1 MNYNLYDYHS
11 RKWSRK
17 CSCLAVTAFLLLAP
31 NTLHLY
37 ASPNEGIYEKGVFS
51 VSSQD
56 KEITGTITDDKG
68 EPIIGASV
76 RIKGKSIGV
85 ITDMDGAFKIQA
97 NDNDVLIISYIGFQ
111 TKTIAIRNKKN
122 LPITLSED
130 INALEEVVVVGYGTK
145 LKGAI
150 ISAVSSVGGDDL
162 EKVHAST
169 ISATLAGKLP
179 GVSFRMPDGRPGAA
193 ANIQIRN
200 LGGDPLFIIDGV
212 QQDKG
217 SFNQIA
223 ANDIESISVL
233 KDASA
238 AIYGVRAA
246 NGVVLVTTKK
256 GKTGKPQVNLNAYY
270 GWQNMS
276 EFPKNVNAYEWFQ
289 SKAEGEMNQN
299 GKTSVTPEE
308 LGKWRDGTEPGYQ
321 SFDWYD
327 YVVQSNA
334 PQSSVNVNVSGGTE
348 AVKYYFSLSQ
358 LDQDAVFDKYKFGR
372 TNIQS
377 NIDAK
382 VGNLNLS
389 MQINGRREVNKSPA
403 QTANTDD
410 YFASRLA
417 MVSNLPYER
426 PYANDNPDYPAYLSG
441 GSGCFNTAVLDGET
455 SGYKKSVWSV
465 LQTNF
470 AAEYHVPFVPGLAI
484 KAMYSY
490 YIADNMYDN
499 FQYAYDLYTYD
510 KANDSYIAKG
520 GNSVAKREKS
530 NSKAY
535 NSVWQAQ
542 ISYNRTFGKHN
553 VSAILVNERQDYS
566 TDKSALIS
574 TPNNNILPNMEF
586 ADMTNAYSGISEQ
599 ARIGYI
605 GRLSYD
611 FSNRYYAEF
620 LGRYDGSW
628 KFPKKDRWAFFPS
641 GSIGWRI
648 TEEPFYKKNL
658 SNKIIQDLKLRASFG
673 ILGDDNPGGYGE
685 FGYIKGYTNNSST
698 VVLDGELVTGV
709 RDRGAP
715 TTNISWVKSY
725 FFNAGL
731 DYTLLDG
738 KITGTIDYFHR
749 KRTGIAAEIRDV
761 TVPSEIGYSLPWA
774 NLNKDKNFGGEFAIA
789 YHKNTG
795 DFKFTAGG
803 NISYSRRMYID
814 DYKKTFGNSWDYYRN
829 SSQNRYTYINWGY
842 QVIGQF
848 QSQNEINDYPVNI
861 DGKGNKTILPG
872 DFIYKD
878 VNEDGYIDDKDMRP
892 IGYQAGSQ
900 PIVNFGLNFSAS
912 YKNFDI
918 FMDFAG
924 GSVYSLDPN
933 WSLKWPF
940 QNGSIVAKETQFD
953 NRWHR
958 EDPFDLSS
966 PWIPGSTPAL
976 RITARDHVNYNRQS
990 DYFLKNVNYLRLKTL
1005 EIGYSLPRE
1014 ILSKVGIQKTRFYVN
1029 ASNLFTFD
1037 NVGDLGVDPEIT
1049 DRDGLQYPQTKMV
1062 NLGVNI
1068 VF

>member
-1 MNYNLYDYHS
+1 MNYNLYDYYSH
-11 RKWSRK
+11 KWLKK
-17 CSCLAVTAFLLLAP
+17 CSYLAVTVLFLLST

-37 ASPNEGIYEKGVFS
+37 ASTNDSIHEKDAFS
-51 VSSQD
+51 ISQNR
-56 KEITGTITDDKG
+56 EITGKITDDRG

-76 RIKGKSIGV
+76 KIKGKSIGV
-85 ITDMDGAFKIQA
+85 ITDINGLFNIQA
-97 NDNDVLIISYIGFQ
+97 GENDILIVSYTGFQ
-111 TKTIAIRNKKN
+111 TENIPIKNKKH
-122 LPITLSED
+122 LTIVLSED
-130 INALEEVVVVGYGTK
+130 ITALDEVVVVGYGTK

-162 EKVHAST
+162 EKVHSST

-179 GVSFRMPDGRPGAA
+179 GVSFRMPDGRPGST

-223 ANDIESISVL
+223 PNDIESISVL

-246 NGVVLVTTKK
+246 NGVVLVTTKR
-256 GKTGKPQVNLNAYY
+256 GKAGKPQVNVNAYY

-276 EFPKNVNAYEWFQ
+276 EFPKNVNAYEWFL

-308 LGKWRDGTEPGYQ
+308 LEKWKNETEPGYQ

-348 AVKYYFSLSQ
+348 AVKYYFSVSQ
-358 LDQDAVFDKYKFGR
+358 LDQDAVFKQYKFSR

-382 VGNLNLS
+382 IGNLDLS
-389 MQINGRREVNKSPA
+389 MQINGRREVNKNPA
-403 QTANTDD
+403 QTANADD
-410 YFASRLA
+410 YFAPRLA
-417 MVSNLPYER
+417 MISNLPYER
-426 PYANDNPDYPAYLSG
+426 PFANDNPNYPAYLTG
-441 GSGCFNTAVLDGET
+441 GSGCFNTAVLNGA

-470 AAEYHVPFVPGLAI
+470 SAEYHIPFVQGLSV

-490 YIADNMYDN
+490 YIADNMFDN

-510 KANDSYIAKG
+510 KTRDLYISKG

-542 ISYNRTFGKHN
+542 ISYNKTFGEHN
-553 VSAILVNERQDYS
+553 INAILVNERQEYS

-586 ADMTNAYSGISEQ
+586 ADMINGYSGVSEQ

-605 GRLSYD
+605 GRISYD
-611 FSNRYYAEF
+611 FANRYYAEF

-673 ILGDDNPGGYGE
+673 ILGDDNPGGYSE
-685 FGYIKGYTNNSST
+685 FGYVEGYTNNSST

-709 RDRGAP
+709 RDRGAA
-715 TTNISWVKSY
+715 TTNITWVKSY
-725 FFNAGL
+725 FFNTGL
-731 DYTLLDG
+731 DYSLLDG
-738 KITGTIDYFHR
+738 KVTGTIDYFHR

-761 TVPSEIGYSLPWA
+761 IVPSEIGYSLPWA
-774 NLNKDKNFGGEFAIA
+774 NLNKDKNFGGEFSIA

-795 DFKFTAGG
+795 KFKFTAGG
-803 NISYSRRMYID
+803 NIGYSRRKYID

-848 QSQNEINDYPVNI
+848 QSQDEINAYPVNI
-861 DGKGNKTILPG
+861 DGKGNRTILPG

-878 VNEDGYIDDKDMRP
+878 VNSDGYIDDKDMRP

-900 PIVNFGLNFSAS
+900 PIVNYGLNFSAS
-912 YKNFDI
+912 YKGFDLY
-918 FMDFAG
+918 MDFAG

-940 QNGSIVAKETQFD
+940 QNGSIVVKETQFVD
-953 NRWHR
+953 RWHR

-990 DYFLKNVNYLRLKTL
+990 DYFLTNVSYLRLKTL

-1014 ILSKVGIQKTRFYVN
+1014 ILSKVGIQKNRFYIN

-1037 NVGDLGVDPEIT
+1037 NVGNLGVDPEIT

-1062 NLGVNI
+1062 NVGVNI